1 MVDHNLLLLKL
12 AYGFTNRAY
21 NWCLSYLS
29 GRRQLVCIDGK
40 ESSLACVNHG
50 VPQGSILGPLFF
62 ILFIKDLP
70 LYITEQ
76 GRGSINPLPL
86 PHSLYHGGGMTLRVR
101 PRVEC
106 GFSSQYIIALRL
118 RWFAC
123 VLKSDFELLS
133 RSWQDR
139 ASLIWSQGL
148 ITPRVKVHKNK
159 QTNRSFDDQ
168 FKKNLRHRKWLK
180 PQRRDRKKGFP
191 NQILTLEVSVQ
202 GEEFFQ
208 KAFLTSWTSTITV
221 KLQSPFLYI

>member
-1 MVDHNLLLLKL
+1 MYLDSPVFVSTKVLRLLCLKMKVDELLLNLDNNRVSGVLLVDYCKAFDIVDHNLLLLKL

-21 NWCLSYLS
+21 NWCHSYLS

-50 VPQGSILGPLFF
+50 VPQRSILGPLFF

-133 RSWQDR
+133 RSW
-139 ASLIWSQGL
+139 
-148 ITPRVKVHKNK
+148 
-159 QTNRSFDDQ
+159 
-168 FKKNLRHRKWLK
+168 
-180 PQRRDRKKGFP
+180 
-191 NQILTLEVSVQ
+191 
-202 GEEFFQ
+202 
-208 KAFLTSWTSTITV
+208 
-221 KLQSPFLYI
+221 